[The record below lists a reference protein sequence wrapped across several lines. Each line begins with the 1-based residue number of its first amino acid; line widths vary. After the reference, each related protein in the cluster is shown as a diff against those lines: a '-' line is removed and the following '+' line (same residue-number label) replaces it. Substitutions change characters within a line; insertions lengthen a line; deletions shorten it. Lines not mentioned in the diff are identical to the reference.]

1 MNLEIIEDESHVL
14 FYCDLYQKHRMRLTN
29 CLNKAFEISNHSLIQ
44 TSQIAEDTITSVNLK
59 SYLMPILSPNTQLIP
74 SEEHHEIKRV
84 SDSIHTIDDFNLNI
98 DESLTIALKERQSY
112 VVNCVSTFI
121 FHCSEERTKFSESV
135 RADKNSFNNIRIN
148 LIRSSQP
155 PSSITLPVNAD
166 SGQPGDPT

>member
-1 MNLEIIEDESHVL
+1 
-14 FYCDLYQKHRMRLTN
+14 
-29 CLNKAFEISNHSLIQ
+29 
-44 TSQIAEDTITSVNLK
+44 
-59 SYLMPILSPNTQLIP
+59 MPILSSNTQFIS

-98 DESLTIALKERQSY
+98 DESLTFALKKRQSY

-121 FHCSEERTKFSESV
+121 FHCSEERTKLSESV

-166 SGQPGDPT
+166 SGQLGDPT